1 MKKRIYLIL
10 CISFILL
17 ISGCGKKTEVSNPF
31 VEVSNIKEVES
42 LVGFTI
48 TVPDK
53 VLDYKDKRISVIEN
67 EMIDITYTKK
77 KSKLTIR
84 KGIGTVDISGDYNNY
99 SDINENIIDGVTVTT
114 RGNDNLI
121 FNATWNNDNYTYAI
135 VSNTGIDSG
144 DIVNLVK
151 EIK

>member
-17 ISGCGKKTEVSNPF
+17 ISGCGKKAEVSNPF

-99 SDINENIIDGVTVTT
+99 SDIKENIIDGVTVTT

-135 VSNTGIDSG
+135 VSNKGIDSG

>member
-17 ISGCGKKTEVSNPF
+17 ISGCGKKAEVSNPF

-48 TVPDK
+48 IVPDK

-99 SDINENIIDGVTVTT
+99 SDIKENTIDGVTVTT

>member
-99 SDINENIIDGVTVTT
+99 SDIKENIIDGVAVTT

-135 VSNTGIDSG
+135 VSNTGIDSK

>member
-99 SDINENIIDGVTVTT
+99 SDIKENIIDGVTVTT

-135 VSNTGIDSG
+135 VSNTGLDSK

>member
-99 SDINENIIDGVTVTT
+99 SDIKENIIDGVTVTT

>member
-53 VLDYKDKRISVIEN
+53 VLDYNDKRISVIEN

-99 SDINENIIDGVTVTT
+99 SDIKENTIDGVTVTM

>member
-99 SDINENIIDGVTVTT
+99 SDIKENTIGGVTVTT

>member
-17 ISGCGKKTEVSNPF
+17 ISGWGEKTEVSNPF

-99 SDINENIIDGVTVTT
+99 SDIKENIIDGVTVTT
-114 RGNDNLI
+114 RGNDNL
-121 FNATWNNDNYTYAI
+121 NNDNYTYAI
-135 VSNTGIDSG
+135 VSNKGIDSK

>member
-77 KSKLTIR
+77 KSKLTVR

-99 SDINENIIDGVTVTT
+99 SDIKENTIDGVTVTT

>member
-17 ISGCGKKTEVSNPF
+17 ISGCGKKAEVSNPF

-77 KSKLTIR
+77 KSKLIIR

-99 SDINENIIDGVTVTT
+99 SDIKENTIDGVTVTT

>member
-1 MKKRIYLIL
+1 M
-10 CISFILL
+10 
-17 ISGCGKKTEVSNPF
+17 
-31 VEVSNIKEVES
+31 
-42 LVGFTI
+42 
-48 TVPDK
+48 
-53 VLDYKDKRISVIEN
+53 LDYKDKRISVIEN

>member
-99 SDINENIIDGVTVTT
+99 SDIKENTIDGVTVTT

-135 VSNTGIDSG
+135 VSNTGIDSK

>member
-31 VEVSNIKEVES
+31 VEVSNIKEAES

-99 SDINENIIDGVTVTT
+99 SDIKENIIDGVTVTT

>member
-99 SDINENIIDGVTVTT
+99 SDIKENIIEGVTVTT

>member
-99 SDINENIIDGVTVTT
+99 SDIKENTIDGVTVTT

>member
-77 KSKLTIR
+77 KSKLIIR

-99 SDINENIIDGVTVTT
+99 SDIKENTIDGVTVTT

>member
-1 MKKRIYLIL
+1 MKKKIYLIL

-99 SDINENIIDGVTVTT
+99 SDIKENTIDGVTVTT

>member
-48 TVPDK
+48 IVPDK

-99 SDINENIIDGVTVTT
+99 SDIKENTIDGVTVTT

>member
-99 SDINENIIDGVTVTT
+99 SDIKENIIDGVTVTT

-151 EIK
+151 EIM

>member
-17 ISGCGKKTEVSNPF
+17 ISGCGKKAEVSNPF

-99 SDINENIIDGVTVTT
+99 SDIKENIIDGVTVTT

-121 FNATWNNDNYTYAI
+121 FNATWSNDNYTYAI
-135 VSNTGIDSG
+135 VSNTGLDSK

>member
-31 VEVSNIKEVES
+31 VEVSNIKEAES

-135 VSNTGIDSG
+135 VSNKGIDSG

>member
-67 EMIDITYTKK
+67 KMIDITYTKK

>member
-135 VSNTGIDSG
+135 VSNTGLDSK